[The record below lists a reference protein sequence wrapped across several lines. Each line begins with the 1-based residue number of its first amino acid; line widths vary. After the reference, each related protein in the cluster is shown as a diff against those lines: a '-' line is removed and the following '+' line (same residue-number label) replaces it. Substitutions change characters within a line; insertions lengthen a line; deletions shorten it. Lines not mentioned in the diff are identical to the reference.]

1 MNFNFFK
8 NTFYVKILHGF
19 VYKISTII
27 LFILRKIEHC
37 SLYCIYLYRCR
48 SWSALADARFE
59 NSNPLFKNCSKI
71 VCKDCHN
78 NVVNISH
85 FKYENIRNLSVQGS
99 IVVLPVFAIK
109 EFCLL
114 PRNVDSIE
122 FDIFPWEIVDNH
134 FFVINHNNPYKL

>member
-134 FFVINHNNPYKL
+134 FFVISHKNPYKL

>member
-1 MNFNFFK
+1 M
-8 NTFYVKILHGF
+8 
-19 VYKISTII
+19 
-27 LFILRKIEHC
+27 
-37 SLYCIYLYRCR
+37 YRCR

-85 FKYENIRNLSVQGS
+85 FKYENIRNLSVQGC
-99 IVVLPVFAIK
+99 IVVLPVSAIK

-134 FFVINHNNPYKL
+134 FFVISHKNPYKL

>member
-8 NTFYVKILHGF
+8 STLYVKILHGF
-19 VYKISTII
+19 VYRFSTII
-27 LFILRKIEHC
+27 LFILRKIEHY
-37 SLYCIYLYRCR
+37 SLYCIYLYRCPYA
-48 SWSALADARFE
+48 SACADARFE
-59 NSNPLFKNCSKI
+59 NSFPLFKNCSKI

-78 NVVNISH
+78 NVVDISH
-85 FKYENIRNLSVQGS
+85 FKYENIRNLTARRG
-99 IVVLPVFAIK
+99 IVALQDIK

>member
-59 NSNPLFKNCSKI
+59 NSNPIFKNCSKI

-134 FFVINHNNPYKL
+134 FFVISHKNPYKL

>member
-8 NTFYVKILHGF
+8 STLYVKILHGF
-19 VYKISTII
+19 VYRFSTII

-37 SLYCIYLYRCR
+37 SLYCIYLYRCPYA
-48 SWSALADARFE
+48 SACADARFE
-59 NSNPLFKNCSKI
+59 NSFPLFKNCSKI

-85 FKYENIRNLSVQGS
+85 FKYENIRNLTARCS
-99 IVVLPVFAIK
+99 IVALQDIK

-134 FFVINHNNPYKL
+134 FFVINHKNPYKL

>member
-99 IVVLPVFAIK
+99 IVFLPVFAIK